1 LYFAPDRALI
11 QKYGINK
18 TQFHVRPGFTLRAFM
33 LNTSSPLLRGN
44 VPLRKAIN
52 YAVDRTAFAGSGDP
66 DARLTDQF
74 LPPTLPGF
82 RDAKIYPL
90 GGPDLEK
97 ARALARD
104 HLRSGK
110 ATLYVADLPL
120 TLALGQVLKKN
131 LAEIGLEVEVKGIPQ
146 PAYDVRINTPGEPF
160 DIAFFVT
167 PSVDF
172 YDPYAFLNLYFESR
186 FIGRTNSSSLRSTT
200 YDRRLRAASRLRG
213 NERLRTY
220 GRLDADLV
228 RDVAPVV
235 PLAYTSEP
243 TLVSKRVG
251 CIVLRPALD
260 RAAACLK

>member
-1 LYFAPDRALI
+1 
-11 QKYGINK
+11 
-18 TQFHVRPGFTLRAFM
+18 M
-33 LNTSSPLLRGN
+33 L
-44 VPLRKAIN
+44 
-52 YAVDRTAFAGSGDP
+52 GD
-66 DARLTDQF
+66 A
-74 LPPTLPGF
+74 
-82 RDAKIYPL
+82 
-90 GGPDLEK
+90 
-97 ARALARD
+97 
-104 HLRSGK
+104 
-110 ATLYVADLPL
+110 
-120 TLALGQVLKKN
+120 
-131 LAEIGLEVEVKGIPQ
+131 IGLEVEVKGIPQ

-172 YDPYAFLNLYFESR
+172 YDPYAFINLYFESR

-213 NERLRTY
+213 SERLQTY

-260 RAAACLK
+260 LAAACLK

>member
-260 RAAACLK
+260 LAAACLK